1 MENFKIRKYSEKD
14 YNLWND
20 FVNQSENG
28 TFLFLRDFMEYHK
41 DRFEDGSL
49 MIFEKETVV
58 ALLPANRKGNEL
70 HSHGGLTYGGL
81 LVQENHGHAYLESL
95 FTALCDYLKAAS
107 LEHLVFKSRP
117 SFYTAGSNREWHNFL
132 IRNGAA
138 LYRSDISMAIDY
150 QRPLQIGKS
159 KLKRY
164 RKPENELLEVVQEQD
179 FGPFWNE
186 VLEPRLSE
194 KYEAKPVHTL
204 DEITLLHHKFPENI
218 QQYSVYRDGRIV
230 AGITLFVDTYVVK
243 SQYGATTAEGEQ
255 LRALDYLF
263 ITLILKFKAEGKY
276 FFDMGTV
283 SQKEGKTYNPGLLK
297 QKEELGCAMY
307 TQDFYSLPL

>member
-28 TFLFLRDFMEYHK
+28 TFLFHRDFMEYHK
-41 DRFEDGSL
+41 DRFNDHSL
-49 MIFEKETVV
+49 LVFENEKIA
-58 ALLPANRKGNEL
+58 ALLPANRKATEL

-81 LVQENHGHAYLESL
+81 LIKENRGHAYLESL
-95 FTALCDYLKAAS
+95 FTALCDYLKAEP

-117 SFYTAGSNREWHNFL
+117 SFYTASPYREWHNFL
-132 IRNGAA
+132 IRNGAT
-138 LYRSDISMAIDY
+138 LYRSDMSMAIDY
-150 QRPLQIGKS
+150 QQPLQIGKS

-164 RKPENELLEVVQEQD
+164 RKPENERLEVVQEQD
-179 FGPFWNE
+179 FTPFWKE
-186 VLEPRLSE
+186 VLEPRLAE

-204 DEITLLHHKFPENI
+204 DEITLLNRRFPENI

-230 AGITLFVDTYVVK
+230 AGITLFIDTQVVK
-243 SQYGATTAEGEQ
+243 SQYGATTAAGEG

-283 SQKEGKTYNPGLLK
+283 SQKEGKAYNPGLLK
-297 QKEELGCAMY
+297 QKEELGCDMY